1 MRILVHIGIII
12 FVLLNFTISF
22 SQTKEELRERI
33 EQKENEISTAN
44 RLLEETRA
52 SKKSSLNELY
62 LLQRRI
68 ELRNELIEHLNN
80 QLNDL
85 DQRIEQNQHTIK
97 QLEEELKNPDLPE
110 WLLNRRNDRE
120 TGEDQHLI
128 ESDLELKQEFD
139 IRRLKEIDSY
149 KGWRHKLGL
158 PVRGQKTKSSFR
170 SGSKVGVDTA
180 AIKEEASPDGGD
192 E

>member
-1 MRILVHIGIII
+1 M
-12 FVLLNFTISF
+12 SE
-22 SQTKEELRERI
+22 TKEIVRIARTGIDGTKPVAEAITGLKGVSQMYGNAIAHELDYRDEKI
-33 EQKENEISTAN
+33 GDLSDEEINEI
-44 RLLEETRA
+44 
-52 SKKSSLNELY
+52 
-62 LLQRRI
+62 
-68 ELRNELIEHLNN
+68 
-80 QLNDL
+80 
-85 DQRIEQNQHTIK
+85 
-97 QLEEELKNPDLPE
+97 EEELKNPDLPE

-120 TGEDQHLI
+120 TGEDTHLV

-149 KGWRHKLGL
+149 KGWRHKIGL